1 MKDIVPKA
9 LVILFG
15 LALSLFGI
23 HLTLDMASPKL
34 VGLTLGE
41 VSGEGHFKWFVN
53 TPLLYANAV
62 AVCTPVM
69 LLGFYSR
76 LRRIRSISG
85 TLERVAI
92 PWSIFVSAYGFFYTF
107 SYDENALPVTTIM
120 SMIASSF
127 FAVIC
132 GGLLATIGY
141 YLREE
146 QVDSDRPPAWIDYL
160 TLFAILTFS
169 YLAWRAAL
177 QLPLIDFSLPWL
189 FIGTCY
195 VFQNA
200 SLKPIWPVDRE
211 TSLEL
216 LLKSV
221 TPATLGGVL
230 LAIVLWVSA
239 YDNAPALGPALS
251 LGLVLVI
258 GGSLTL
264 AFVAL
269 ATKENFRL
277 RQLIWR
283 STWHLLEI
291 YALLILIIYA
301 PVSVLEMFLQGDI

>member
-1 MKDIVPKA
+1 MKDIVARA
-9 LVILFG
+9 LVILYG
-15 LALSLFGI
+15 LALFALGI
-23 HLTLDMASPKL
+23 YFFFDIASPNL
-34 VGLTLGE
+34 FEVVLRDLAGE
-41 VSGEGHFKWFVN
+41 SYFEWIDNIPF
-53 TPLLYANAV
+53 LYANAI

-76 LRRIRSISG
+76 LRQIRSISG

-92 PWSIFVSAYGFFYTF
+92 PWSIFVSAYGFLTSF
-107 SYDENALPVTTIM
+107 SYISNPLPLTKVM
-120 SMIASSF
+120 AVVASSL
-127 FAVIC
+127 FAIVC
-132 GGLLATIGY
+132 GGLLAAVGY

-146 QVDSDRPPAWIDYL
+146 QVDADRPIALIDHL
-160 TLFAILTFS
+160 TFLAILIFS
-169 YLAWRAAL
+169 YLAWDAAL
-177 QLPLIDFSLPWL
+177 QLPPIDWGLPLL
-189 FIGTCY
+189 FIGSCY
-195 VFQNA
+195 VFQRA

-211 TSLEL
+211 TMLEL

-239 YDNAPALGPALS
+239 YDNAPALGPALY

-301 PVSVLEMFLQGDI
+301 PVSALEMFLQGDI